1 MPLEDW
7 RIRKLEATITHQRQV
22 IRQQEQRIRAQNQEA
37 RRLQQEMR
45 RVEQDAR
52 DRRARPASG
61 GPPG

>member
-1 MPLEDW
+1 MIEDW

-22 IRQQEQRIRAQNQEA
+22 IRQQEQQIRTQNQEA